1 MTSTRARKLTFT
13 VLSTAILMAVIAA
26 LLFATPNGAFAVE
39 PERPT
44 DLVATAVDH
53 DTVSLTWSHPD
64 PASVDHYQVLS
75 RKQGSGAGKLTQV
88 ATSTTTSFQHDGLEP
103 ESTYIYRVKPVNSA
117 GEQGQRSTRAEATTP
132 ADETPAPEPDPTPVP
147 DPTPAQPQRSD
158 EEKQDNVARSSHQVW
173 SATLTVRDSSGV
185 LGCSNGF
192 TGNFCR
198 VHLTDDD
205 FTHDSTDYAIN
216 TLWVRTYGR
225 LELEL
230 DTTLTT
236 ASQALT
242 INIDGTAFG
251 FADADTIGNA
261 NRRWNNS
268 GLNWTAGDSISLT
281 ITGSTTLSS
290 DTTLS
295 DLELED
301 NSNTDI
307 TLNPTFASA
316 TTTYTAQVVNSVD
329 EITITP
335 SVNDSNASYEIQNN
349 AGTPLTDADSAAGF
363 QVDLS
368 VGANIIKVEVTAED
382 TSTDT
387 YTVTVTRA
395 AATGI
400 CGRTAQVRDA
410 IIDAVSGSNC
420 ADVTAADL
428 ESFYQLYLDGQ
439 SITALRAGDFDGMTT
454 LTLLDLGGNT
464 LSTLPNG
471 IFADLILLEELSLG
485 ANNLT
490 SLPTGVFNGLT
501 ALTTLDLASN
511 NLSALDAD
519 VFDELTALETLDLN
533 LNELTTLPTGVFN
546 NLTALTTLDMNDN
559 DLSTL
564 SADVFE
570 KLTAL
575 TVLDLAGN
583 ELSTLSVDLFDDLTA
598 LETLWL
604 NGNDLTTLHVDL
616 FDGLTVMTDLDL
628 SGNALVT
635 LPSAVFEDTT
645 ALILLKVAD
654 NLITTLPADVF
665 HGLTVLTDL
674 DLSDNDLSTL
684 PDDIFQPLTALVG
697 ESALNLSDNPGAPFG
712 PTAVALPD
720 DAIIPTAGDTVTLD
734 GSGSDGGP
742 WGTNVTYLWTLT
754 IPDTGVTV
762 TFDDDTIATTVVTIP
777 ALPEGTELTYTLT
790 VSPRDGTAG
799 IAPATDTAK
808 VTATDI
814 STVSISA
821 DKTSA
826 VFKEEGITYT
836 LTRTGA
842 TTAAL
847 PVSITLTQTKN
858 FLLAAELSKTV
869 TILAGQTTKTFN
881 VAASS
886 FQLFAAETPVEG
898 GTLTATVQDGTNYD
912 LGTPSSIT
920 IDILIGAMV
929 RIELASST
937 VAEAAGTLG
946 VKLIGET
953 GPGAPRPSVTT
964 SSLLFS
970 SVDGTAENGI
980 DFGFSSVAASFTSS
994 AFTSNGGVWQAEES
1008 FNISIT
1014 PDDIDEADE
1023 TFKLQI
1029 NYQLGHQNT
1038 PLVDASGNACDP
1050 VAGCEVTVTIVDD
1063 DTAGVTVST
1072 SAVAVT
1078 EEDTTG
1084 DTYTVV
1090 LDSQP
1095 TATVTITIGGQ
1106 DAPDITATPTPLT
1119 FTTTNWA
1126 TAQTVTVT
1134 AGNDTDTVTDTHSL
1148 THSAASSDAKYSDI
1162 SITGV
1167 AVTVNDNDTANSAP
1181 TFSESTYSRSI
1192 AENTASDQN
1201 VGFAFAATDS
1211 DGDTLTYTLEGTDAA
1226 SFNLITPITAAQIRT
1241 KSGVTY
1247 NYEVKSTYTVVI
1259 KADDGNGGT
1268 ATATVTITLTDVN
1281 EPPGTPS
1288 APSVSGTSG
1297 SDTSLTIN
1305 WSAPT
1310 NTGPDIN
1317 SYDLQYRQG
1326 NSGSFTNGPQN
1337 VNGLTTTI
1345 PNLAASTSYQV
1356 QVRATNDEGDSPWS
1370 PPGTGSTSSPPV
1382 TPPGQVFGVNITP
1395 SDQTLQVNW
1404 TRVTGATGYKVQ
1416 WKSGGQSYISSRQA
1430 TISSGSTTSRAISN
1444 LQNETEYTIR
1454 VIATKTGASDGTPSA
1469 DAMGTPTAAN
1479 TVPTAPKDLNATAVG
1494 DTRIDLSWDAPS
1506 STGGSTL
1513 TGYKIEVSPN
1523 GRSNWTDLVANTNNT
1538 NDTHSH
1544 TGLSTGDTRHY
1555 RVSAI
1560 NASGTGPHS
1569 NIARATTGLP
1579 TVSIANATTT
1589 EGGDIVFVITISPTI
1604 DGFLSVGYGTGIES
1618 LPPGS
1623 MGARKDADYVPHHP
1637 AGADVQIGY
1646 GQSSVELTFT
1656 TVDDDLVEGT
1666 EIFGI
1671 GLYPSAYEGTKFSYG
1686 TRKAIATIRDDEN
1699 GGQAYQDSVPGD
1711 TSTNQSISPGGS
1723 VQNRIETVDDADW
1736 YRTTLTENHCY
1747 QIKVEGSSA
1756 DETLTLQYPAVH
1768 GVYRSDGTHI
1778 MNTYENADGLGAE
1791 AIANVKLDTTATYY
1805 IAAGLYRFENGG
1817 TFRMSLTDLGTSN
1830 DSCGAAKPGGPMQI
1844 SVADATMSESSDR
1857 RKYISFIVTLD
1868 RRADAEV
1875 TVDYT
1880 TMNGTAVAGQDYVAT
1895 SGTLVFEQGEDS
1907 KTVYVP
1913 IEYDSNDEDDET
1925 LTFVLSN
1932 ARGAQIEDGDAIG
1945 TIVDYE

>member
-13 VLSTAILMAVIAA
+13 VLSTAILMAVVTA
-26 LLFATPNGAFAVE
+26 LIFATPNGAFAAG

-147 DPTPAQPQRSD
+147 DATPAQPQRSD

-192 TGNFCR
+192 TGNFCS

-205 FTHDSTDYAIN
+205 FTHDSTDYAIK
-216 TLWVRTYGR
+216 TLWVRTNGL

-261 NRRWNNS
+261 TRRWNNS

-349 AGTPLTDADSAAGF
+349 AGTALTDADSAAGF

-382 TSTDT
+382 NSTET

-395 AATGI
+395 AA
-400 CGRTAQVRDA
+400 ANSAPV
-410 IIDAVSGSNC
+410 
-420 ADVTAADL
+420 
-428 ESFYQLYLDGQ
+428 
-439 SITALRAGDFDGMTT
+439 
-454 LTLLDLGGNT
+454 
-464 LSTLPNG
+464 
-471 IFADLILLEELSLG
+471 FA
-485 ANNLT
+485 
-490 SLPTGVFNGLT
+490 
-501 ALTTLDLASN
+501 
-511 NLSALDAD
+511 
-519 VFDELTALETLDLN
+519 
-533 LNELTTLPTGVFN
+533 
-546 NLTALTTLDMNDN
+546 
-559 DLSTL
+559 
-564 SADVFE
+564 
-570 KLTAL
+570 
-575 TVLDLAGN
+575 
-583 ELSTLSVDLFDDLTA
+583 
-598 LETLWL
+598 
-604 NGNDLTTLHVDL
+604 
-616 FDGLTVMTDLDL
+616 
-628 SGNALVT
+628 
-635 LPSAVFEDTT
+635 DTT
-645 ALILLKVAD
+645 ADRSVAE
-654 NLITTLPADVF
+654 NTPSGQNVGNAFTA
-665 HGLTVLTDL
+665 TD
-674 DLSDNDLSTL
+674 SD
-684 PDDIFQPLTALVG
+684 
-697 ESALNLSDNPGAPFG
+697 
-712 PTAVALPD
+712 
-720 DAIIPTAGDTVTLD
+720 GDT
-734 GSGSDGGP
+734 
-742 WGTNVTYLWTLT
+742 
-754 IPDTGVTV
+754 
-762 TFDDDTIATTVVTIP
+762 
-777 ALPEGTELTYTLT
+777 LTYTLEGTNAASFNIVTTSGAARIRTKSGVTYNHEVKSTYTVVVKADDSNGGTDTITVTITITDVTEAPGRPAPPT
-790 VSPRDGTAG
+790 VSATSGSTTSLDVSWSPPTNTGPAIDNYDLRYQKTTESNWTNGPQNQTAITAPIGSLDAGTAYRVQVR
-799 IAPATDTAK
+799 ATSDEGDSQWSTSGTGTTTAL
-808 VTATDI
+808 ATP
-814 STVSISA
+814 TVSISA

-826 VFKEEGITYT
+826 VFKQEGITYT

-847 PVSITLTQTKN
+847 DVSITLTQTKN
-858 FLLAAELSKTV
+858 FLLATELSKTV
-869 TILAGQTTKTFN
+869 TIPAGQTTKTFN

-886 FQLFAAETPVEG
+886 FQLFAAGTPVEA
-898 GTLTATVQDGTNYD
+898 GTLTTEVQDILGYD
-912 LGTPSSIT
+912 LGTPSSVAVNIV
-920 IDILIGAMV
+920 IGATV
-929 RIELASST
+929 RFDMASYS
-937 VAEAAGTLG
+937 VAEANGTLT
-946 VKLIGET
+946 VKQIAQT
-953 GPGAPRPSVTT
+953 GAGAPQPTSTT
-964 SSLLFS
+964 SSLLFD

-980 DFGFSSVAASFTSS
+980 DFGFSSVGTSFTSS
-994 AFTSNGGVWQAEES
+994 AFNSNGGVWQAEES

-1023 TFKLQI
+1023 NFKLRI
-1029 NYQLGHQNT
+1029 NYQVGHQNT
-1038 PLVDASGNACDP
+1038 PLVNASGNACDP

-1063 DTAGVTVST
+1063 DTAGVTVSK
-1072 SAVAVT
+1072 SAVTVM
-1078 EEDTTG
+1078 EQDTTG

-1106 DAPDITATPTPLT
+1106 TAADITASPTPLT

-1126 TAQTVTVT
+1126 TPQTVTVT
-1134 AGNDTDTVTDTHSL
+1134 AGNDTDTASDTHSL
-1148 THSAASSDAKYSDI
+1148 THNAASSDAKYSSI

-1167 AVTVNDNDTANSAP
+1167 AVTVNDNDTANTAP
-1181 TFSESTYSRSI
+1181 TFSDSTYSRSI

-1226 SFNLITPITAAQIRT
+1226 SFNIITPITAAQIRT

-1513 TGYKIEVSPN
+1513 TGYKIEVSNN
-1523 GRSNWTDLVANTNNT
+1523 GNSWTTRVANTASRT
-1538 NDTHSH
+1538 YSH
-1544 TGLSTGDTRHY
+1544 TGLSAGDTRHY

-1569 NIARATTGLP
+1569 NVAKATTGLP

-1589 EGGDIVFVITISPTI
+1589 EGGDIVFVITISPPI
-1604 DGFLSVGYGTGIES
+1604 EGFLSVGYGTGTDS
-1618 LPPGS
+1618 LPAGS
-1623 MGARKDADYVPHHP
+1623 MGAKKDDDYVPHHP

-1671 GLYPSAYEGTKFSYG
+1671 GLYPSAYEGTEFSYG

-1747 QIKVEGSSA
+1747 KIKVEGSSA

-1778 MNTYENADGLGAE
+1778 MNTYENADGLGTT
-1791 AIANVKLDTTATYY
+1791 AIGNVKLDTTATYY

-1817 TFRMSLTDLGTSN
+1817 TFRLSLTDLGTS
-1830 DSCGAAKPGGPMQI
+1830 DTSCGAAKPGGPMQI
-1844 SVADATMSESSDR
+1844 SVADATMSESPDQ
-1857 RKYISFIVTLD
+1857 RKYMSFIVTLD
-1868 RRADAEV
+1868 RRADKEV
-1875 TVDYT
+1875 RVDYT
-1880 TMNGTAVAGQDYVAT
+1880 TMNGTAIAGLDYEAT
-1895 SGTLVFEQGEDS
+1895 SGTLVFDQGEDS

-1925 LTFVLSN
+1925 LTFVLSK
-1932 ARGAQIEDGDAIG
+1932 ARGADIEDGVATG